1 MSHTSRIRLLLL
13 SAAVAVALL
22 AACSKPSNETVGQA
36 VGKSIDQSVADAKSA
51 SAKATDDLK
60 AVGQELR
67 DAANQGADKISAS
80 ATDALITTKIT
91 AALAVD
97 DKLKA
102 TKIDVDTK
110 QGMVALVGTA
120 PDETSKDRATTLARA
135 VEGVRSVDNRLTV
148 SPKG

>member
-13 SAAVAVALL
+13 SAAVTVALL